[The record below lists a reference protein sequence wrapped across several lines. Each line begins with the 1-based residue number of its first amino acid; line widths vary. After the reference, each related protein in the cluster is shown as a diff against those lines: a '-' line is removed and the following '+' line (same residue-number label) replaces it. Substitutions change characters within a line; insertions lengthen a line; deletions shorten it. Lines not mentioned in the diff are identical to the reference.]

1 MPISLL
7 EDETLKFWDRY
18 IVGAKVTI
26 DGQEIDYP
34 IFQKRIEERFLK
46 IFVHLQSETGHV
58 TRAKIVD
65 SHGREV
71 RYRDMN
77 IKKNEDGLMVT
88 FILGIRIEE
97 VTG

>member
-18 IVGAKVTI
+18 IVGAKVKI

-34 IFQKRIEERFLK
+34 ISEKRIEGHVLK
-46 IFVHLQSETGHV
+46 FFVLLQSETGHV
-58 TRAKIVD
+58 TNIKIVD

-71 RYRDMN
+71 RVRDMN
-77 IKKNEDGLMVT
+77 INKSEEGLMAV
-88 FILGIRIEE
+88 FALGIKVEE
-97 VTG
+97 VFG